1 MSGIAGIYYLNN
13 QPVCLENLV
22 RVSDRLAHRGPD
34 GANLWAEESVGFVH
48 RMLWTT
54 QESLLETQP
63 EIDRTGNLVLTADVR
78 IDNRSELIEKLSL
91 SDRPAEKVTDTQ
103 LILAAYEQWG
113 DRCPNYLL
121 GDFAFAIWDKRQQ
134 HLFCARDRFG
144 VKPFYYHYRAGQHFC
159 FASEIK
165 GVLCFPEVPH
175 QINEARIADYL
186 YPMLED
192 PKATA
197 YQGIFRLPAAR
208 TLTVKR
214 NGAIECHSYWSL
226 TLTEELQLGS
236 DREYA
241 EAFRSLFA
249 EAVNCRLRSAFP
261 VGSHLSGGLDSSAV
275 TCMAREWLHQSPA
288 TPLHTFSNVFDEVAE
303 CDERSFIQAVLAD
316 GGVIPHEVHPDRTGA
331 LSDWETLF
339 RGDEEPCLLGAN
351 GYLVWGLNRA
361 TQQAGVRVVLDGF
374 DGDTTVSHG
383 TGYFAELA
391 RQGGW
396 KTFINEAKGLSQHFE
411 TSPTIMLYRYGFPYL
426 EELANQGQWSQ
437 FARTVRGISKNFT
450 VSQKKLWWRYGCKP
464 IVPQHLKKMWR
475 SLRSQTQPDTALI
488 HPDFAR
494 RIGIQDRVSTYTPPQ
509 PLAANDQE
517 EQFQAFT
524 SGSFALVLE
533 QVDLAAAA
541 CSIETR
547 HPFLDLR
554 LVEFCMSL
562 PIQQK
567 LHQGWSRTIMRRAL
581 QGILPESIQWRGGK
595 TDMSAACS
603 YGLRTY
609 NRELL
614 DQTVGQPSTC
624 IEPYINLNVLRQS
637 YSRLMSG
644 GTTQDADVSN
654 IWRATGLALWLQQN
668 GAIA

>member
-13 QPVCLENLV
+13 QPVCSENLV

-34 GANLWAEESVGFVH
+34 GTNIWTEGSIGFIH

-54 QESLLETQP
+54 PESLLEAQP
-63 EIDRTGNLVLTADVR
+63 EIDRTGNFVLTADLR
-78 IDNRSELIEKLSL
+78 IDNRSELIEKLNL
-91 SDRPAEKVTDTQ
+91 SDRPVEKVTDTQ

-121 GDFAFAIWDKRQQ
+121 GDFAFAIWDKRQK

-144 VKPFYYHYRAGQHFC
+144 VKPFYYNHRAGQHFC

-165 GVLCFPEVPH
+165 GVLGFPAVPH

-197 YQGIFRLPAAR
+197 YEEIFRLPAAHA
-208 TLTVKR
+208 LTVKQDGTLKF
-214 NGAIECHSYWSL
+214 NSYWSL
-226 TLTEELQLGS
+226 TLGEELQLGS

-241 EAFRSLFA
+241 EAFRSLFS

-275 TCMAREWLHQSPA
+275 TCMARELLSQSSA
-288 TPLHTFSNVFDEVAE
+288 TPLHTFSNVFDEVSE
-303 CDERSFIQAVLAD
+303 CDERSFIQAVLSG
-316 GGVIPHEVHPDRTGA
+316 GGVVPHEVHPDRTGA
-331 LSDWETLF
+331 LSDWKTLF
-339 RGDEEPCLLGAN
+339 RKDEEPCLLGAN

-391 RQGGW
+391 RRGEW
-396 KTFINEAKGLSQHFE
+396 KTFIEEANGLSQHFD
-411 TSPTIMLYRYGFPYL
+411 TSATTMLYRYGFPYL
-426 EELANQGQWSQ
+426 KELAQQGQWSQ
-437 FARTVRGISKNFT
+437 FARTARGISQNFT
-450 VSQKKLWWRYGCKP
+450 VTQKKLWWRYGCKP
-464 IVPQHLKKMWR
+464 IVPQNLKKMWR
-475 SLRSQTQPDTALI
+475 SLRGQTQQETLI
-488 HPDFAR
+488 HSEFAR
-494 RIGIQDRVSTYTPPQ
+494 RIGIQDRVKTYTPPAR
-509 PLAANDQE
+509 LAANDRE

-524 SGSFALVLE
+524 SGSFTLVLE
-533 QVDLAAAA
+533 QVDLAAAT

-554 LVEFCMSL
+554 LVEFCMAL
-562 PIQQK
+562 PVTQK
-567 LHQGWSRTIMRRAL
+567 LHQGWSRNIMRQSL

-595 TDMSAACS
+595 TDMSAACLH
-603 YGLRTY
+603 GLRTY

-614 DQTVGQPSTC
+614 DRVVGQP
-624 IEPYINLNVLRQS
+624 
-637 YSRLMSG
+637 
-644 GTTQDADVSN
+644 
-654 IWRATGLALWLQQN
+654 
-668 GAIA
+668 